1 MTWMFEKGKNLFK
14 MCFHGSDKGQIGILK
29 NTCKEIKKQLMVM
42 DFKHLNNKSF
52 QGSTIMF

>member
-1 MTWMFEKGKNLFK
+1 MFEKGKNLFK